1 MNSSRGHMACVL
13 LISGTAD
20 IPGCGHRFLSRGVR
34 MPGPRSM
41 GIVQGCDVR
50 EVQEPAL
57 LG

>member
-1 MNSSRGHMACVL
+1 MACVL
-13 LISGTAD
+13 LISGAAG

-34 MPGPRSM
+34 MTGPKSM
-41 GIVQGCDVR
+41 GIVQGCDFR

>member
-1 MNSSRGHMACVL
+1 MACVL

-20 IPGCGHRFLSRGVR
+20 IPGCGHRFISRGVR